1 MSEIILHIS
10 NDAVVA
16 PLRDNTWYRFE
27 NIIDLNTRTVSV
39 QGYDANGIKVGS
51 LVQQEFINFTIGM
64 SASLINHF
72 GGIRV
77 RNWSE
82 LDMIWTIFR

>member
-1 MSEIILHIS
+1 MLLDVRNNSAYI

-64 SASLINHF
+64 SASLINHLAVF
-72 GGIRV
+72 ALETGL
-77 RNWSE
+77 S
-82 LDMIWTIFR
+82 